1 MSEVVYAK
9 ADCVV
14 VWSGGQSPLSR
25 GDVWDAR
32 APLVLERPDLFSTEP
47 TRVRGRRQVEAA
59 DVGEAAPVE
68 NASARPGVRRGG
80 RRKPTTE

>member
-9 ADCVV
+9 TDCVV

-47 TRVRGRRQVEAA
+47 TLVRGRRQAPPVAVEP
-59 DVGEAAPVE
+59 PVE
-68 NASARPGVRRGG
+68 EATARPGSRRGG

>member
-9 ADCVV
+9 TDCVV

-47 TRVRGRRQVEAA
+47 TLVRGRRQAPPVAVES
-59 DVGEAAPVE
+59 PVE
-68 NASARPGVRRGG
+68 EATARPGSRRGG
-80 RRKPTTE
+80 RRKLTTE